1 MFYKELNSIPIFSEI
16 TNLEFYKPIPEDWYV
31 VISDVVNSTQAIE
44 NGHYR
49 DVNILGA
56 APIMAVLRELSI
68 DDIPFV
74 FGGDGVSLCIPESK
88 LDLIKKVFSNTILLA
103 KTDYNIELR
112 AGIISVKELYKA
124 GETLLVGKLKISE
137 IYQQAVFFGGGLTT
151 AEKWLKSGNPNV
163 INLSAES
170 HESVSYEGLECRWQ
184 PIKSSMD
191 HTISM
196 LIKPTSS
203 NIEEQLKVYN
213 EFIQFFEGLFIQP
226 DNHPIHEKNML
237 MFGRFKELLSET
249 RIRTQGL
256 SIWGKVKYLFEIR
269 LRMIIGLVMMNRGI
283 ATSSTAWGEYKSD
296 VIANSDFRKFDEMI
310 RLVVSCTK
318 SQLVSVESWLQ
329 EKFLEKKLVYGIH
342 VSDAALITCMV
353 FQYNRNHIH
362 FVDGNNGGYASAA
375 IELKKRSKQ
384 LIDENP

>member
-1 MFYKELNSIPIFSEI
+1 MFYKELETIPTFAEI

-31 VISDVVNSTQAIE
+31 IISDVVNSTQAIE
-44 NGHYR
+44 KGHYR

-56 APIMAVLRELSI
+56 APIMAILRELSL
-68 DDIPFV
+68 DEIPFV

-103 KTDYNIELR
+103 KTDFKLELR
-112 AGIISVKELYKA
+112 AGIISVKDLSQA
-124 GETLLVGKLKISE
+124 GETLLVGKLKISDF
-137 IYQQAVFFGGGLTT
+137 YQQAVFIGGGLTT
-151 AEKWLKSGNPNV
+151 AEKWLKTEHPNV
-163 INLSAES
+163 NNLTAES

-191 HTISM
+191 YTISM

-203 NIEEQLKVYN
+203 KIEEQLKIYN
-213 EFIQFFEGLFIQP
+213 EFIQFFESLFIQP
-226 DNHPIHEKNML
+226 DNHPINEKNMH
-237 MFGRFKELLSET
+237 MFSKFSELLSEM
-249 RIRTQGL
+249 RIRTKGL
-256 SIWGKVKYLFEIR
+256 SLWSKVKYIVEIR
-269 LRMIIGLVMMNRGI
+269 LRMLIGIIMMNRGI
-283 ATSSTAWGEYKSD
+283 ASNSTAWGEYKSD

-318 SQLVSVESWLQ
+318 SQLGSVESWLQ
-329 EKFLEKKLVYGIH
+329 KKFMEKELVYGIH

>member
-1 MFYKELNSIPIFSEI
+1 MFYKELDSIPTFTEI
-16 TNLEFYKPIPEDWYV
+16 THLELYKPIPDNWYV

-44 NGHYR
+44 KGHYR

-56 APIMAVLRELSI
+56 APIMAILRELSI

-88 LDLIKKVFSNTILLA
+88 LDLIKRVFSNTILLA
-103 KTDYNIELR
+103 KTDYDLELR
-112 AGIISVKELYKA
+112 AGIIPVKDLYHA
-124 GETLLVGKLKISE
+124 GETLLVGKLRISD

-151 AEKWLKSGNPNV
+151 AEKWLKTGNPNV
-163 INLSAES
+163 IMLTAES

-196 LIKPTSS
+196 LIKPISS
-203 NIEEQLKVYN
+203 NTEEQLVVYN
-213 EFIQFFEGLFIQP
+213 EFIQFFESLFIQP
-226 DNHPIHEKNML
+226 DNHPIHEKNMQ

-256 SIWGKVKYLFEIR
+256 TIWGKVKYLFEIR
-269 LRMIIGLVMMNRGI
+269 LRMLIGIIMMNRGI
-283 ATSSTAWGEYKSD
+283 ATSSTAWGEYKTD

-318 SQLVSVESWLQ
+318 NQLKSVESWLEQ
-329 EKFLEKKLVYGIH
+329 KYVERKLVYGIH

-375 IELKKRSKQ
+375 IELKKRSRQ
-384 LIDENP
+384 LIEENP